1 MVNQIKS
8 PISIL
13 TNLEQN
19 LKDTL
24 HHILTSADFAQWAD
38 TQQWL
43 FLEGEFRN
51 DQSSTAQF
59 LRELFTDIN
68 LQWECLI
75 GQHHEKQLPSETVQF
90 PSQWLTEWLTQIQSN
105 KANKSAIMNNSTEK
119 LINIHQRRL
128 QILQEQKAA
137 MGILTPPH
145 IITEIED
152 IQQQISD
159 LQNQLN
165 SPSPTPTK
173 PPTNSEI
180 FISYAWGGE
189 SEELVDQIDGSA
201 QNKDI
206 KIIRDKRDA
215 GYKTRIK
222 EFMQRIGRGKA
233 IIVVISKRYLESE
246 NCMFELIEIAKNG
259 QFYDRIFPIVLKD
272 ANIYQ
277 PIERIKYI
285 KYWEA
290 KIQELDEAMKTV
302 GAANMQGFR
311 EAIDLYT
318 EIRKTIAQLADVIAD
333 MNTLTSDIH
342 QKSDF
347 EALFQAIERKMTT

>member
-1 MVNQIKS
+1 M
-8 PISIL
+8 
-13 TNLEQN
+13 TNN
-19 LKDTL
+19 
-24 HHILTSADFAQWAD
+24 
-38 TQQWL
+38 
-43 FLEGEFRN
+43 
-51 DQSSTAQF
+51 
-59 LRELFTDIN
+59 
-68 LQWECLI
+68 
-75 GQHHEKQLPSETVQF
+75 P
-90 PSQWLTEWLTQIQSN
+90 
-105 KANKSAIMNNSTEK
+105 TEK

-128 QILQEQKAA
+128 QVLQEQKAV
-137 MGILTPPH
+137 MGFSTPPH

-159 LQNQLN
+159 LQNQLKF
-165 SPSPTPTK
+165 PSATPNN

-189 SEELVDQIDGSA
+189 SEQLVDQIDRAARNRG
-201 QNKDI
+201 I
-206 KIIRDKRDA
+206 TIIRDKRDA
-215 GYKTRIK
+215 GYRTRIK

-259 QFYDRIFPIVLKD
+259 QFYDRIFPIVLED

-277 PIERIKYI
+277 PIERLKYI

-302 GAANMQGFR
+302 GSANMQGFR

-318 EIRKTIAQLADVIAD
+318 EIRKTIAQLADIIAD
-333 MNTLTSDIH
+333 MNALTADIH

-347 EALFQAIERKMTT
+347 EALFQAINLN